1 MSDKVAVASPWQ
13 IAYRQTF
20 QLARTPQFYWF
31 LSHLASL
38 TCLILHTVA
47 ATFRGPH
54 SPAALKYYNYSISST
69 IVTYLIVVRQ
79 TYRARPVSLIF
90 SQPLTLLK
98 DDNVQYLLLALVF
111 RVFSARNGNSSTLY
125 PFAVFAFFHC
135 LSYVNT
141 NVIGF
146 VPVLTKEQK
155 ARYKATIGHF
165 LKTYHEQSLLVAA
178 HMEVLL
184 VTAYVLPLV
193 KMVIFL
199 QLLRPAYFVRNL
211 QTMVLL
217 AVVVVFNKLRF
228 DQSKYTRA
236 LVTQYD
242 ARIVQTL
249 SLPVVPPALR
259 NTVFALRQTLIHYLA
274 KIQLPRK

>member
-98 DDNVQYLLLALVF
+98 DDNVQYLLLATHGGAACHGVRAPAGEDGDFLATAASSVLCAK
-111 RVFSARNGNSSTLY
+111 SADNGAAGCRGGVQQAQIR
-125 PFAVFAFFHC
+125 PVEVHAGFGDAVRCAHR
-135 LSYVNT
+135 
-141 NVIGF
+141 
-146 VPVLTKEQK
+146 PD
-155 ARYKATIGHF
+155 A
-165 LKTYHEQSLLVAA
+165 LVAGGPA
-178 HMEVLL
+178 SFEKHGVCSASDPHPLSGQDPAAKK
-184 VTAYVLPLV
+184 VTPRSNHTGPHYVVCVTTPRTNT
-193 KMVIFL
+193 
-199 QLLRPAYFVRNL
+199 LRP
-211 QTMVLL
+211 
-217 AVVVVFNKLRF
+217 
-228 DQSKYTRA
+228 
-236 LVTQYD
+236 
-242 ARIVQTL
+242 
-249 SLPVVPPALR
+249 
-259 NTVFALRQTLIHYLA
+259 
-274 KIQLPRK
+274 